1 MFKEITHENLNAEEI
16 KNRLL
21 AYASITAAEAKID
34 DNYWYG
40 NIATYTLNL
49 RLSGIF
55 GEKQFTDV
63 LTSNVD
69 TNLNIGKYIYL
80 ENEVF
85 VRDTQHLDALNFVK
99 QLYQAFLRRGDD
111 PGGLNGNVA
120 QLNNGALR
128 EDLVRGIRA
137 SGEADG
143 VFLRVIDCL
152 DDKTFIDIAHRV
164 YLNQENRQRRRKQD
178 LTALKK
184 GESRKKVFT
193 KLKQFQQLQTALQN
207 LKTDYYQEDREF
219 LAKTQHLSDEDYI
232 KTLYQTFLK
241 READPGGLDSF
252 IDKII
257 HGTSRQEILYD
268 LRTSEE
274 AANVFVD
281 QLTRSLDNSTFI
293 EVAYCAFRK
302 QKLNPQ
308 QKAQALGD
316 LESGKIRQTILLQDS
331 SKSAGAQQPEG
342 KPKQINKPKNK
353 NNPSR
358 NHPSTSSSKPS
369 TPQSIIKEL
378 KEDFAQDDKLFLK
391 NTQQLSDQDFIKK
404 LYRTFFRREAD
415 PQGLE
420 SHIQQLNNQVSRW
433 EILYALRTSPEAAN
447 IFLEVTRQL
456 NNKSFLEIAYSA
468 YLRRKLDP
476 EIKQDYLD
484 YLNQGNP
491 RQDIL
496 S

>member
-1 MFKEITHENLNAEEI
+1 MFKEITHEHLNAEEI

-21 AYASITAAEAKID
+21 AYASITSAEEQID

-85 VRDTQHLDALNFVK
+85 VQETQHLDDLNFVK
-99 QLYQAFLRRGDD
+99 QLYQAFLRRKAD
-111 PGGLNGNVA
+111 PGGLNANIR

-152 DDKTFIDIAHRV
+152 NDNTFIDIAHRV
-164 YLNQENRQRRRKQD
+164 YLNSENRQPRRKPD
-178 LTALKK
+178 LAALKK
-184 GESRKKVFT
+184 GESREKVFT
-193 KLKQFQQLQTALQN
+193 KLKQFQQLQTALCN
-207 LKTDYYQEDREF
+207 LKQDYYQEDHEF

-232 KTLYQTFLK
+232 ETLYQTFLK
-241 READPGGLDSF
+241 RAADPGGLESCLH
-252 IDKII
+252 KIL
-257 HGTSRQEILYD
+257 HGKSRQEILYG
-268 LRTSEE
+268 LRTCEE

-293 EVAYCAFRK
+293 EVAYLAFRK
-302 QKLNPQ
+302 QKLTSQ
-308 QKAQALGD
+308 QKTQDLNI
-316 LESGKIRQTILLQDS
+316 LESGQIRQTILKNS
-331 SKSAGAQQPEG
+331 SKSAVVKQQEIH
-342 KPKQINKPKNK
+342 PKKVNQTKSK

-358 NHPSTSSSKPS
+358 NNTLLSNPKLSPRERIT
-369 TPQSIIKEL
+369 QEL
-378 KEDFAQDDKLFLK
+378 KNDFYQDDRVFLK
-391 NTQQLSDQDFIKK
+391 NTQQLNNQDFVKK
-404 LYRTFFRREAD
+404 LYRTFCKREAD
-415 PQGLE
+415 AQGLK
-420 SHIQQLNNQVSRW
+420 SHLQQLNHQVSRW
-433 EILYALRTSPEAAN
+433 EILYMLRTSQEAAN
-447 IFLEVTRQL
+447 VFLNLTSEL
-456 NNKSFLEIAYSA
+456 DNKSFLEIAYTA
-468 YLRRKLDP
+468 YLKRELDP
-476 EIKQDYLD
+476 EIKESYLE